1 MSIAKQIESELSAF
15 YPQGELKALVRL
27 LLHEVAGWSLT
38 DLLTR
43 DNLAL
48 TAEQQTAVRTAIAR
62 LKQQEPIQYILG
74 YANFCGMRFE
84 VNKNV
89 LIPRPETAELVQL
102 VSQNTAAN
110 ARILDIGT
118 GSGCIAIALARLLP
132 EAHIAAC
139 DISPEALAVARR
151 NAQRLGAQVDFAH
164 INIVQSH
171 ATRATYDAI
180 VSNPPYVMA
189 SERAT
194 MEPNVL
200 DYEPD
205 LALFV
210 PDENPLLFYAA
221 ISDFA
226 QAHLADSGKLFFE
239 INHRLA
245 KETADLVRSKGFAQ
259 VDLVE
264 DSFGKQRFVTAE
276 KR

>member
-62 LKQQEPIQYILG
+62 LKRQEPIQYILG
-74 YANFCGMRFE
+74 YADFCGMRFE

-139 DISPEALAVARR
+139 DISPEALVVAQR

-164 INIVQSH
+164 IDIVQPP
-171 ATRATYDAI
+171 ATHATYDAI

-189 SERAT
+189 SERTT
-194 MEPNVL
+194 MGTNVL

-226 QAHLADSGKLFFE
+226 QAHLADGGKLFFE

-245 KETADLVRSKGFAQ
+245 EETADLVRSKGFAQ
-259 VDLVE
+259 VDFVE